1 MFQFMAAKVSL
12 HQVLTTVLPHC
23 SGLGFRDPKYLLHN
37 QFPVQV
43 AIGDCKSLL
52 DYHLTPFLLQCNQ
65 ISMQKELENVK
76 SGAKAEVDAAYRQLD
91 EHSSKMHALLTSAN
105 QVCPDQLHDIVQALL
120 F

>member
-1 MFQFMAAKVSL
+1 MFWYV
-12 HQVLTTVLPHC
+12 
-23 SGLGFRDPKYLLHN
+23 RDN
-37 QFPVQV
+37 
-43 AIGDCKSLL
+43 GD
-52 DYHLTPFLLQCNQ
+52 
-65 ISMQKELENVK
+65 SMQKELENVK

>member
-43 AIGDCKSLL
+43 AIGDCIVGLSFDSISVAMQSNHESVTDCLQFSL
-52 DYHLTPFLLQCNQ
+52 FF
-65 ISMQKELENVK
+65 NVLIHE
-76 SGAKAEVDAAYRQLD
+76 GQW
-91 EHSSKMHALLTSAN
+91 
-105 QVCPDQLHDIVQALL
+105 
-120 F
+120 